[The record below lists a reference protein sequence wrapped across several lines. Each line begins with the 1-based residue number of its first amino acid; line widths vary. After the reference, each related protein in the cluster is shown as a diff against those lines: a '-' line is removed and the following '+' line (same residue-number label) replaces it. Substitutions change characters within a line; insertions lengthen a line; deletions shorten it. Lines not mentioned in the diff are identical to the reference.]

1 MSSDVEQAVEDAVVD
16 APQRMKLSVDIKDAG
31 SCRRH
36 ISVTVSEADIRAIRA
51 EALQDLSGKAQVPG
65 FRVGKVPVALL
76 EKRFKTEIASDIKQ
90 KVLLSSLEQ
99 ISEEFNIE
107 PIGEPRLNVENL
119 EVPATGDF
127 HYEFDVEVRPEFEL
141 PDFNSITI
149 RRPSGE
155 ATQEDIDAYL
165 ANMMG
170 ARAEIVTTDDPAA
183 EGDHLICNLTF
194 TAGEKVIRRVES
206 HALRMLPTL
215 NFADAVLE
223 NFSTLM
229 AGAVPG
235 DVRKTSVTISLQ
247 SPVVEMRG
255 EQVAVEIEVVE
266 VAHYNQPALDDV
278 FLAQAGLSSKEEFLE
293 LVRESVQRQLDY
305 QQRQETRSQLLQS
318 ITASADWDLP
328 EGLVRQ
334 QTENA
339 LRRELLEMA
348 QAGFTI
354 DQIRNR
360 ESEIRQNALQDTRD
374 ALKQHFILDKI
385 ATAQDI
391 EASEGEVDYE
401 LRVMSM
407 QQGEPVRRIRAKLV
421 KSGMIEN
428 LYAQLRERKTIDY
441 LLTQVQFEDVPHE
454 PISVQSA
461 TSANFAVCGNMQP
474 SLVDDTAEVGKSE

>member
-51 EALQDLSGKAQVPG
+51 EALLDLSGKAQVPG

-99 ISEEFNIE
+99 ISEEYNIE

-165 ANMMG
+165 DNMMS
-170 ARAEIVTTDDPAA
+170 ARAEIVTTDDAAA

-235 DVRKTSVTISLQ
+235 DVRTASVTISLQ

-391 EASEGEVDYE
+391 EASEAEVEYE